1 MARTDHTRKAKRPE
15 HADTAPRFQHRPI
28 PRRMRTRL
36 SALLAS
42 LKEF

>member
-1 MARTDHTRKAKRPE
+1 MARTDHRRKAKRPE
-15 HADTAPRFQHRPI
+15 HGDTAPRYQHRPI

-36 SALLAS
+36 QALLAT